1 MKPIIAAQA
10 GTFESSDIIILI
22 EPLPEN
28 SGRKIEVE
36 SPVMFQYGESIKA
49 VIDDML
55 NQFQIAD
62 VHIIA
67 KDKGALELVIRAR
80 LETAIHRSLGN

>member
-1 MKPIIAAQA
+1 MKPIVAAQA

-22 EPLPEN
+22 EPQPEK
-28 SGRKIEVE
+28 SGRIIEVE
-36 SPVMFQYGESIKA
+36 SPVMFQYGESIRS

>member
-1 MKPIIAAQA
+1 MKTLIAAQA

-22 EPLPEN
+22 EPQPAN
-28 SGRKIEVE
+28 AGRLIEVE
-36 SPVMFQYGESIKA
+36 STVMHQYGQSIKK
-49 VIDDML
+49 VINEML
-55 NQFQIAD
+55 DEFQIDD

-80 LETAIHRSLGN
+80 IETAIFRSLGN

>member
-22 EPLPEN
+22 EPQPEN
-28 SGRKIEVE
+28 SGRTIEVE
-36 SPVMFQYGESIKA
+36 SSVMFQYGENIKA

-55 NQFQIAD
+55 NQFQISD

>member
-1 MKPIIAAQA
+1 MKPLIAAQA

-22 EPLPEN
+22 EPKAEN
-28 SGRKIEVE
+28 TGRIIEVE
-36 SPVMFQYGESIKA
+36 STVMFQYGENIKA
-49 VIDDML
+49 VIEDML
-55 NQFQIAD
+55 NKYQISD

-80 LETAIHRSLGN
+80 LETAIYRSMGN